1 MSFLAGSENSWIEGG
16 SGVDRL
22 VYFSDAVFAIAITL
36 LALELRLPEMHE
48 PTTRE
53 LRRAL
58 LDRLQQFYIFA
69 ISFWIIAVYWLAHH
83 HIFHYIRAYDRRLL
97 AINLLF
103 LMWIVLMP
111 FSASL
116 LGWFASYQLAE
127 VVYFSHLILT
137 SLSMALLWWYAASGR
152 KLVDPD
158 IDPIVI
164 RYNYASILSLPI
176 AFVLAFV
183 LAIGVSFFSTAAAGY
198 CVLLLFFV
206 RPVTA
211 FYARRRSA

>member
-1 MSFLAGSENSWIEGG
+1 VSFLAGSENSWIEGG

-36 LALELRLPEMHE
+36 LALEIRLPEMHG

-53 LRRAL
+53 LAQAL
-58 LDRLQQFYIFA
+58 IGLLPHFYGFT
-69 ISFWIIAVYWLAHH
+69 ISFWIIAVYWLAH

-97 AINLLF
+97 VINLLF

-116 LGWFASYQLAE
+116 LGWYASYQLAE

>member
-1 MSFLAGSENSWIEGG
+1 
-16 SGVDRL
+16 
-22 VYFSDAVFAIAITL
+22 
-36 LALELRLPEMHE
+36 
-48 PTTRE
+48 
-53 LRRAL
+53 
-58 LDRLQQFYIFA
+58 
-69 ISFWIIAVYWLAHH
+69 
-83 HIFHYIRAYDRRLL
+83 
-97 AINLLF
+97 
-103 LMWIVLMP
+103 MWIVLMP

-116 LGWFASYQLAE
+116 LGWYASYQLAG
-127 VVYFSHLILT
+127 VVHFSHLILT

-164 RYNYASILSLPI
+164 RYNYARILSLP
-176 AFVLAFV
+176 VAFV